1 MELRQCTECGFGV
14 CQNCHNYCCEC
25 TKAVCN
31 SCYDNHRQIHGLG
44 LPWGRNDEDEKSPNG
59 GHPRKKLE
67 TPPKEAKIW
76 RSTAASSSEG
86 AEKKHVQE
94 SRRPLQL
101 RYEKMASLLHAQL
114 EYGVASVLGR
124 HGRTLVCTPSG
135 ATATW
140 QDTPSYYPPGSCA
153 GALLPLLCLFFV
165 WYVCCAALC
174 LCHGGDLWGMGVLL
188 PSAAIIGSSHRVQ
201 IAD

>member
-59 GHPRKKLE
+59 GHP
-67 TPPKEAKIW
+67 
-76 RSTAASSSEG
+76 G

-153 GALLPLLCLFFV
+153 GALLPLLSLFFV